1 MKKILILI
9 FIFLLCG
16 CSYDEYKMPKD
27 AYINVENKTF
37 DIYDTHAKIRNV
49 IKDTN
54 TEILNKKEK
63 IDTTKLGENTLTIKY
78 KYKNKRRIYKYD
90 VNYNVVDTQVP
101 IFLSASTTRTI
112 YKGDQVNFCE
122 KISYIDNYD
131 NNVKCKIDGE
141 FDSNIPGTYNLKYV
155 LEDNSNNISEK
166 DLIVYVIEK
175 NTTSSNSNNKPQTNT
190 NYTPAITGIQFMDI
204 VKKHKNTNTMVGI
217 DVSYWQ
223 QNVDYKKV
231 KKAGCEFVIIRLG
244 VNTDNDKDIS
254 EDSFYKKNIENA
266 KKAGLKVGV
275 YIYSTAATE
284 KQAKEHAKWTKK
296 ILNKEKLDFPV
307 AFDFENWSSFPK
319 YNLSRYSVTKNYLA
333 FDKEMKKSGYKTML
347 YSSMNYLDKVW
358 MFNDTYPVWLAHYTD
373 QTTYEGKYIMWQMT
387 DRGIID
393 GINGNVDIDIY
404 YKE

>member
-1 MKKILILI
+1 M
-9 FIFLLCG
+9 
-16 CSYDEYKMPKD
+16 
-27 AYINVENKTF
+27 
-37 DIYDTHAKIRNV
+37 
-49 IKDTN
+49 
-54 TEILNKKEK
+54 
-63 IDTTKLGENTLTIKY
+63 
-78 KYKNKRRIYKYD
+78 
-90 VNYNVVDTQVP
+90 NYNVVDTQVP

-190 NYTPAITGIQFMDI
+190 NYTPTITGIQFMDI

-307 AFDFENWSSFPK
+307 AFDFESWSSFPK

-387 DRGIID
+387 DKGIID